1 MKGVELMRKLIH
13 SVQNMRFR
21 TKMIL
26 SHFSISLIPLL
37 IFSAVMGNLLVFDA
51 QNTSRSHCAQ
61 MVSQMSESIDVYIG
75 TVDKMIDHII
85 GISSQDHQENAMNE
99 SQIGHFLDHLMQAY
113 PEIAGIMIA
122 YEDDSYIGAEMNRI
136 SRDPF
141 IEEPWFRLAQE
152 RDGQI
157 GIISSA
163 VGRNVVTNT
172 SYSADKIFTV
182 VKCFTQ
188 TNRGC
193 KGVVLIDIRHDIL
206 EQLLESISVGDNSF
220 LYVTDSE
227 NNIVYTPTNPL
238 VYRIDEEAF
247 YGDSETNRIR
257 IDASNYWVSNQFSA
271 YTGWRS
277 VGVISD
283 FEYYQS
289 MARVYSV
296 LMLCI
301 LLCFVAVFF
310 LSLKISNTVTRPLF
324 ALRRLMSKV
333 EDGDFSVRFNPEY
346 NDEIGELGN
355 SFNHMLEQINTLIR
369 QLYIEKQ
376 ARLEAQLK
384 TLQEQI
390 KPHFL
395 YNTLDTVTW
404 MARDHGADDVVKLV
418 EALTNMF
425 RIGLSR
431 GKDCIS
437 LKEEKLHVENYLYIQ
452 KIRYQDKLW
461 YEIDIPEQFNGV
473 IVPKLILQPLVENA
487 IYHGIKLKRGGGTI
501 CVRARSEGNDLVI
514 QVRDNGAGI
523 DEERLA
529 LLRDQ
534 LRQNS
539 KGESGMGFGMFYVA
553 ERIALYY
560 GKDYTVSIDSVKDE
574 GTTVTLVVPVR
585 RKEGEKNV

>member
-1 MKGVELMRKLIH
+1 MRKLINLF
-13 SVQNMRFR
+13 QNMRFR

-37 IFSAVMGNLLVFDA
+37 IFSAVLGNFLVFDA
-51 QNTSRSHCAQ
+51 QKTSRTHCAQ

-75 TVDKMIDHII
+75 TVDKLIDHII
-85 GISSQDHQENAMNE
+85 GVSCQDHHENSMNE
-99 SQIGHFLDHLMQAY
+99 EQIAHFLDHLMEAY

-152 RDGQI
+152 RGGQI

-188 TNRGC
+188 KNRGC
-193 KGVVLIDIRHDIL
+193 NGVVLIDIRHDIL
-206 EQLLESISVGDNSF
+206 EQLLESISVGENSF
-220 LYVTDSE
+220 LYVSDSE
-227 NNIVYTPTNPL
+227 NNVVYTPANPL

-247 YGDSETNRIR
+247 AGEDEANRIQ
-257 IDASNYWVSNQFSA
+257 ISGSNYWVSNQVSE

-289 MARVYSV
+289 MTRVYSV
-296 LMLCI
+296 LILCMMI
-301 LLCFVAVFF
+301 CFAAVFV
-310 LSLKISNTVTRPLF
+310 LALKISSTVTRPLF

-333 EDGDFSVRFNPEY
+333 EAGDFSVRFNSEY
-346 NDEIGELGN
+346 NDEIGELGF

-369 QLYIEKQ
+369 QLYVEKQ

-404 MARDHGADDVVKLV
+404 MARDHGAEDVVKMV

-431 GKDCIS
+431 GKDYIS
-437 LKEEKLHVENYLYIQ
+437 LKEEKHHVENYLYIQ
-452 KIRYQDKLW
+452 KIRYQDKLH
-461 YEIDIPEQFNGV
+461 YEIHIPEQYNGV

-501 CVRARSEGNDLVI
+501 CVCAECMDNDLII
-514 QVRDNGAGI
+514 QVCDDGAGI
-523 DEERLA
+523 DCERLA
-529 LLRDQ
+529 LLQQQ
-534 LRQNS
+534 LKQTGQ
-539 KGESGMGFGMFYVA
+539 KDTEMGFGMFYVA

-560 GKDYTVSIDSVKDE
+560 GNNYGVTIDSVKDG
-574 GTTVTLVVPVR
+574 GTTVTLRIPMKW
-585 RKEGEKNV
+585 KEEAQNV